1 MKKKM
6 NKNIKKSL
14 YCESIV
20 QYRFT
25 LSFNN
30 DKMIL
35 LLIIAYMRG
44 LVTYVR
50 EFVDEFGLNL
60 FTFF

>member
-1 MKKKM
+1 M